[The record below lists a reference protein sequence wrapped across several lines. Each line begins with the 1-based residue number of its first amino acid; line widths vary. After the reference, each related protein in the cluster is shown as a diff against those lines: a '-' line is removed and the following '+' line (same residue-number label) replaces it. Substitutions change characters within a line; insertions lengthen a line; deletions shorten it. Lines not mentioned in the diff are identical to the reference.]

1 MIDLMEVKSDA
12 VEEYS
17 GLNDNTLESKM
28 LMYHELGLENVI
40 SPEKYLFEIKKSQ
53 ICKSNRKINNELE
66 TSNQGR
72 PIINNEFK
80 DQISKED
87 MELIHKSLVLL
98 HVRSKAKDALKITEL
113 LFKIA
118 EWNEKNIH
126 SLVY

>member
-28 LMYHELGLENVI
+28 LMYHELGLEDVI

-113 LFKIA
+113 LTKIA
-118 EWNEKNIH
+118 KGNEKNIH

>member
-17 GLNDNTLESKM
+17 CLNDNTMESKM
-28 LMYHELGLENVI
+28 LMYHELGLEDVI

-53 ICKSNRKINNELE
+53 ICKSNRKIKNELE

-113 LFKIA
+113 LTKIA
-118 EWNEKNIH
+118 KGNEKNIH

>member
-1 MIDLMEVKSDA
+1 M
-12 VEEYS
+12 
-17 GLNDNTLESKM
+17 
-28 LMYHELGLENVI
+28 
-40 SPEKYLFEIKKSQ
+40 
-53 ICKSNRKINNELE
+53 E

-113 LFKIA
+113 LTKIA

>member
-28 LMYHELGLENVI
+28 LMYHELGLEDVI

-53 ICKSNRKINNELE
+53 ICKSNRKINNELK

-113 LFKIA
+113 LTKIA

>member
-87 MELIHKSLVLL
+87 MELIHKSLLLL

>member
-17 GLNDNTLESKM
+17 GLNDNTMESKM
-28 LMYHELGLENVI
+28 LMYHELGLEDVI

-53 ICKSNRKINNELE
+53 ICKSNRKIKNELE

-113 LFKIA
+113 LTKIA
-118 EWNEKNIH
+118 KGNEKNIH